1 MCIRDS
7 PNSYNLSRL
16 TKDLYLLA
24 DGKSIWQNIN
34 NSRRKIDSYDFI
46 FINGIHSLSIKRLR
60 QRLDLKI
67 FFEID
72 QELNENFFTKN
83 NNSIYSFKSKSEKKE
98 FNNYQE
104 SQFKYSDLSFKI
116 SPVNSNLLK
125 SKEEI
130 VIPKLKLFV
139 KMANGFFHEELI
151 RNLISLCGMYVDVEQ
166 TSFSD
171 DVYLCIEGEA
181 TKEDIAQ
188 IANILI
194 PNLEDLLIC
203 NPLWEDGYRGLI
215 QLIILVHISNLL
227 YRSSSSKNYV

>member
-1 MCIRDS
+1 M
-7 PNSYNLSRL
+7 
-16 TKDLYLLA
+16 
-24 DGKSIWQNIN
+24 
-34 NSRRKIDSYDFI
+34 
-46 FINGIHSLSIKRLR
+46 
-60 QRLDLKI
+60 KI

-72 QELNENFFTKN
+72 QEIHDFFFTKN
-83 NNSIYSFKSKSEKKE
+83 KKNSILSFKSKSEKKE
-98 FNNYQE
+98 FNNYQD

-151 RNLISLCGMYVDVEQ
+151 RSLISLCGMNVDVEQ

-203 NPLWEDGYRGLI
+203 NPSWENGYRGLI

>member
-1 MCIRDS
+1 MSINVKLHGLSNPCAIFS
-7 PNSYNLSRL
+7 NL
-16 TKDLYLLA
+16 
-24 DGKSIWQNIN
+24 KSSALKFV

-46 FINGIHSLSIKRLR
+46 FINGIHSLTVKRLR

-67 FFEID
+67 FFEVD
-72 QELNENFFTKN
+72 KDLNDYFLKKN
-83 NNSIYSFKSKSEKKE
+83 KKNSILSFKSKSEKKE
-98 FNNYQE
+98 FNNYQD

-151 RNLISLCGMYVDVEQ
+151 RSLISLCGMYVEIEQ
-166 TSFSD
+166 TTFSD

-203 NPLWEDGYRGLI
+203 NPSWDNGYRGLI